1 MKQNKSFFMR
11 ANENIFLFLNNI
23 SIARLAIP
31 TTIVL
36 VQSYKI
42 AHFASL
48 RISSIHTI
56 QVQDLVY
63 AF

>member
-1 MKQNKSFFMR
+1 MR

-23 SIARLAIP
+23 SIVRLVKP

-42 AHFASL
+42 AHFARL
-48 RISSIHTI
+48 DIRSIHII
-56 QVQDLVY
+56 QVRDLEY
-63 AF
+63 AS